1 MYYERL
7 LALKAGTAHV
17 RFGQRTPLQYVKKR
31 EFASLN
37 WELLNGCILLYRR
50 RSTDSAMTNFSTDS
64 RDGCPYVSIFEYRPM
79 GRSTGRAG
87 IDKRRILKALNLED
101 HVIICAFAIERSRG
115 VFSLATG
122 LPQQFMC
129 DRSRWG
135 C

>member
-50 RSTDSAMTNFSTDS
+50 RFADSAMTSFSTDS
-64 RDGCPYVSIFEYRPM
+64 RDGCPFENFRVLSN
-79 GRSTGRAG
+79 REV
-87 IDKRRILKALNLED
+87 N
-101 HVIICAFAIERSRG
+101 RSRRNRQTAYTE
-115 VFSLATG
+115 ST
-122 LPQQFMC
+122 
-129 DRSRWG
+129 
-135 C
+135 